1 MKDVLPQPSPQTDLE
16 KSGQS
21 QRMELLGRLAGG
33 VAHDFNNL
41 LTAILGF
48 AELISFKLR
57 SDDPIQKDLDQIRA
71 AGEKAVSLTR
81 QLLAFGRRQ
90 HVQKEILCVNMVVG
104 ELEKILRRFVGENIS
119 LLSEL
124 SSDLGWVSIDR
135 GQLDQVVLNLV
146 FNAKEAMP
154 TGGRLFLRT
163 LNAEV
168 GEALASEQQVNPG
181 PYVLFQVSDTGARTD
196 EDFRRLPCRPD
207 FLSPDTDPWG
217 LGLASMFV
225 TVRQNGGF
233 VEAASTGE
241 TGMTYRVYI
250 PRVPHPAEVKT
261 SLIDLPPAPAG
272 GFTIL
277 LVEDDGSVR
286 ALVKDLLRAMAYRV
300 LEADNG
306 DAALVLEKQFKEP
319 IHLLLTD
326 VIMPGISGAELART
340 FQEIRPDARVL
351 FMSGYAHEAIGGE
364 GVLEP
369 GLQFIQKPFS
379 PRELLE
385 KVRQILSDA

>member
-1 MKDVLPQPSPQTDLE
+1 MKDVPPNPSPPNDLE
-16 KSGQS
+16 KSRQS

-57 SDDPIQKDLDQIRA
+57 TDDPIQKDLDQIRA

-146 FNAKEAMP
+146 FNAKESMP
-154 TGGRLFLRT
+154 AGGRIFLKT

-181 PYVLFQVSDTGARTD
+181 PYVLFQVTDTGARTD

-207 FLSPDTDPWG
+207 VLSPDTDPWG

-233 VEAASTGE
+233 VEAASCGE
-241 TGMTYRVYI
+241 TGMAYRVYI
-250 PRVPHPAEVKT
+250 PRVPHPAEVKAG
-261 SLIDLPPAPAG
+261 LVDLPPAPAG

-385 KVRQILSDA
+385 KVRHVLSDA